1 MKTFS
6 FYDLFELC
14 RLKAIALAIDPTTE
28 SIYRMRCR
36 EYSEKFHTPLHVVER
51 ELDPIF
57 VLQHLYEIQYSTR
70 VVDEELN
77 EILEQLYKIK
87 DPNYSPMTKEETED
101 LVDAVLNKEIQRL
114 SKKKRPTEQTIQ
126 KEIKQESPKE
136 EPKKPKKGSMRFG
149 ELEKLEEKSELGKS
163 GFDNEEDKL

>member
-77 EILEQLYKIK
+77 EILEQLYKTGVTK
-87 DPNYSPMTKEETED
+87 GRTKE
-101 LVDAVLNKEIQRL
+101 A
-114 SKKKRPTEQTIQ
+114 
-126 KEIKQESPKE
+126 
-136 EPKKPKKGSMRFG
+136 KKGLH
-149 ELEKLEEKSELGKS
+149 EIW
-163 GFDNEEDKL
+163 